1 MYGHVYKIQYHD
13 SMLCIGCSV
22 DLCGMLTLTGAGEVF
37 SMLDHNGRA
46 LVDKLSNEA
55 SHTAAHR

>member
-1 MYGHVYKIQYHD
+1 MNLR
-13 SMLCIGCSV
+13 SCIRCSV